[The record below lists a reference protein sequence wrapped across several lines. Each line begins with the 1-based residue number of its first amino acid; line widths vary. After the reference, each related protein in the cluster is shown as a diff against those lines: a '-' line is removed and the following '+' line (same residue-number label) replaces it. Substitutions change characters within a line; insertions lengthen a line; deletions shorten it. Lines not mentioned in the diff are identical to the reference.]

1 VICDS
6 ASSRA
11 SSRGLLRPLV
21 TTALTLW
28 LLVPVAMA
36 GEAAQPGA
44 TNVHHV
50 EFLSEPYTIDR
61 IYKSMAGP
69 EGVQQVRLWSGDV
82 PELLWITGYRVT
94 VVGVDGQAAV
104 SQEFMCHNN
113 LDVVPG
119 IHARLFGQPPVGTTR
134 LFTLSQGQFA
144 TELPKGFGLPVISNE
159 PLLLT
164 TQVLNHN
171 HPDINIQVRHK
182 VSIDF
187 IRDKELT
194 EPMHALFPTY
204 GFVVAL
210 VAGKDGNFGTDDAT
224 EAQKHASCLPGTQAP
239 NVKNNQAFYSDG
251 HGRTVTGHW
260 VVKPG
265 HEERHTL
272 VTSMMRLPYDT
283 RIHFIGVHLHPF
295 AQSLELR
302 DLKTG
307 KTVFRSRARNPATGI
322 GLDHVETFASREGLP
337 VYKDHDYELVSVYQ
351 NRSSLE
357 QDAMAT
363 MFFYLEDKT
372 FQKPQ
377 LN

>member
-1 VICDS
+1 MIPDS

-11 SSRGLLRPLV
+11 PLRGLLRPLA
-21 TTALTLW
+21 TTAFTLW
-28 LLVPVAMA
+28 LLVPPATP
-36 GEAAQPGA
+36 GEAAEPRA
-44 TNVHHV
+44 ANVHHV
-50 EFLSEPYTIDR
+50 EVLSEPYTIDR

-69 EGVQQVRLWSGDV
+69 EGVQQIRLSSGDV

-94 VVGVDGQAAV
+94 VVGADGQAAV

-113 LDVVPG
+113 LDFAPAV
-119 IHARLFGQPPVGTTR
+119 HARLFDHATLATSR

-144 TELPKGFGLPVISNE
+144 TELPKGFGLPVMSNE
-159 PLLLT
+159 PLVLT

-187 IRDKELT
+187 VRDKELT
-194 EPMHALFPTY
+194 EPMRALFPTY

-224 EAQKHASCLPGTQAP
+224 ETQKHASCLPGVQAP
-239 NVKNNQAFYSDG
+239 NVKNNQAFYDDG

-272 VTSMMRLPYDT
+272 VTSMMRVPYDT

-295 AQSLELR
+295 ARSLELR
-302 DLKTG
+302 DLNTG
-307 KTVFRSRARNPATGI
+307 KTVFRSHARNPATGI

-337 VYKDHDYELVSVYQ
+337 VYKDHEYELVSVYE
-351 NRSSLE
+351 NGSGLE

-363 MFFYLEDKT
+363 MFFYLEDKM